1 MAAPNVTIKI
11 ADESFIASGSEN
23 ISNTVGAAFSQL
35 SNNLLILLGT
45 SSEINAGYM
54 SLDSLATWVNKYNT
68 VFGAYAGKT
77 ASGAADNPFKGIPAG
92 LTGVTLSDVKSPYA
106 NAGTTLSDG
115 TIFNGITGAAAT
127 QWWSVANFLQY
138 GGLLFLGGS
147 YGATYTSLANPLMEK
162 TTFNDVDV
170 VFALD
175 STAAQATAVE
185 AIVAAREYD
194 CIGVVGA
201 SGSLSGYAGICG
213 DVAGISMQVATNI
226 YTRASGL
233 GKYGVCVYGDKIHLG
248 LDLNE
253 DQTVRTPIVPD
264 VAGCICRTDRDYA
277 PWWSPAGFA
286 RGRILNL
293 IRLADQPSVANQN
306 ILYDNKINYALTI
319 PGEGTFLMGDKT
331 METSTSS
338 FSRINVSR
346 LFVYLVNTIGPLAKK
361 FLFEFNDDT
370 TRTLFRTSVDG
381 ILRTIQSQRGITEYQ
396 IICDETNNP
405 PTVVDANQFVADILV
420 KPAKSI
426 NYITI
431 RFTNQNT

>member
-11 ADESFIASGSEN
+11 VDESFVASGSEN
-23 ISNTVGAAFSQL
+23 ISNTVGVAFSHL
-35 SNNLLILLGT
+35 SNNLLSLLGNT
-45 SSEINAGYM
+45 AERTAGYM
-54 SLDSLATWVNKYNT
+54 SVDTLATWVNRYNT
-68 VFGAYAGKT
+68 IFNAYAGTT
-77 ASGAADNPFKGIPAG
+77 ASGAANVPFGGIPAG
-92 LTGVTLSDVKSPYA
+92 LTGVTLSVVKSPYS
-106 NAGTTLSDG
+106 NAGTTLPDG
-115 TIFNGITGAAAT
+115 TIFNGITGTAAT
-127 QWWSVANFLQY
+127 HWWSVANFLQY
-138 GGLLFLGGS
+138 GGVAFVGGS
-147 YGATYTSLANPLMEK
+147 IGTTFTSLANPLMEK
-162 TTFNDVDV
+162 STLNDVDV

-185 AIVAAREYD
+185 ALVNAREFD

-201 SGSLSGYAGICG
+201 SGSLSGYAGVCG
-213 DVAGISMQVATNI
+213 GVAGISMQVASNI

-253 DQTVRTPIVPD
+253 DQTIRTPIIAD
-264 VAGCICRTDRDYA
+264 VAGCICRTDRDFA
-277 PWWSPAGFA
+277 PWWSPAGYN

-293 IRLADQPSVANQN
+293 IRLADQPSVANQS
-306 ILYDNKINYALTI
+306 ILYDNNINYALTI

-331 METSTSS
+331 MESDTST

-346 LFVYLVNTIGPLAKK
+346 LFIYLVNTIGPLAKR
-361 FLFEFNDDT
+361 FLFEFNDAT
-370 TRTLFRTSVDG
+370 TRTLFRTAVDG
-381 ILRTIQSQRGITEYQ
+381 VLRTVAAQRGITDYQ

-405 PTVVDANQFVADILV
+405 AAVIDANQFVADILV

-426 NYITI
+426 NYITL